1 MEMRNCKKCG
11 KVFASFGDKVCV
23 DCKREEDELFTKVK
37 EYIYDHPRASIK
49 EVSRETEVDED
60 IILRYMREGRI
71 EVADDSLSTLTC
83 EKCGK
88 IIRTGKYCVDCQKK
102 LYNTLNT
109 AMTMSKME
117 DKQSGPR
124 MYSENLRKEED

>member
-11 KVFASFGDKVCV
+11 KVFTSLGDKICP
-23 DCKREEDELFTKVK
+23 DCKRAEDELFTKVK

-49 EVSRETEVDED
+49 EVAEETEVDEE

-88 IIRTGKYCVDCQKK
+88 IIRTGKYCIDCQKK

-109 AMTMSKME
+109 AVTMSKME
-117 DKQSGPR
+117 SKESGPR
-124 MYSENLRKEED
+124 MYSENLRKDED